1 MITNLKNIKDTLI
14 NIKYNYNENDI
25 IVQKRLREFL
35 LEEKC
40 DATFDSLVNSIIKYV
55 TRNNLYDAE
64 NNTIKLDDKLKNL
77 RSQLQQTQSS
87 QYTPP
92 LLQTQPKTKRKN
104 KINFNPVTETQY
116 VDSDKRIVNVNGLSK
131 GGKKGKTK
139 KRKIKQMKK

>member
-1 MITNLKNIKDTLI
+1 MITSLKNIKDSLI

-64 NNTIKLDDKLKNL
+64 NNTIKLDDKLK
-77 RSQLQQTQSS
+77 
-87 QYTPP
+87 
-92 LLQTQPKTKRKN
+92 LLLGIETKDLDYNRPIKA
-104 KINFNPVTETQY
+104 Y
-116 VDSDKRIVNVNGLSK
+116 VIYHIIYEILFVK
-131 GGKKGKTK
+131 
-139 KRKIKQMKK
+139 